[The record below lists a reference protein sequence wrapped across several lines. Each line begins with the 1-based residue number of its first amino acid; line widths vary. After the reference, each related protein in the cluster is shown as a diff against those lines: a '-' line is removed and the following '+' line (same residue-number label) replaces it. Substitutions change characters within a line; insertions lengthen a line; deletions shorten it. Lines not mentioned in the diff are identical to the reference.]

1 MTPEYIRLLID
12 YNYWARDR
20 ILVSADQLS
29 GEQLTRSLGSSFG
42 SVLDTLVHMHFAEW
56 IWYQRW
62 QGESPMAGPD
72 SSGLTSLAALR
83 DAWHPLEAQVR
94 AFVESLG
101 PAGLSRVIQY
111 RTMNGQAGMS
121 PYWQMIV
128 HLVNHGGYHR
138 GQVATMLRLLGARP
152 AQSTDMIVFF
162 REQAAATGEQAP
174 AVSRVLSDAAGKA

>member
-20 ILVSADQLS
+20 ILASADQLT
-29 GEQLTRSLGSSFG
+29 GEQLTRSVASSFG
-42 SVLDTLVHMHFAEW
+42 SVLDTLIHMHFAEW

-62 QGESPMAGPD
+62 QGESPTAGPD
-72 SSGLTSLAALR
+72 RSGLTSLAALR
-83 DAWHPLEAQVR
+83 DAWLPLEMQIR

-101 PAGLSRVIQY
+101 PAGLSRVNQY
-111 RTMNGQAGMS
+111 RMMNGQEAMS
-121 PYWQMIV
+121 SYWQMIV

-138 GQVATMLRLLGARP
+138 GQIATILRLIGARP

-162 REQAAATGEQAP
+162 REQQP
-174 AVSRVLSDAAGKA
+174 AGVR

>member
-1 MTPEYIRLLID
+1 MTPEYIHTLIE

-20 ILVSADQLS
+20 ALASAGQLS
-29 GEQLTRSLGSSFG
+29 DEQLTRKLGSSFS

-56 IWYQRW
+56 IWHQRW
-62 QGESPMAGPD
+62 EGHSPSAGPD
-72 SSGLTSLAALR
+72 ASRITSVATLR
-83 DAWHPLEAQVR
+83 DAWHPLEAQIR

-101 PAGLSRVIQY
+101 PAGLARVLEY
-111 RTMNGQAGMS
+111 TMMNGQPGRA

-138 GQVATMLRLLGARP
+138 GQIATLLRQLGARP

-162 REQAAATGEQAP
+162 REQSVATQ
-174 AVSRVLSDAAGKA
+174 

>member
-1 MTPEYIRLLID
+1 MTPEYIRILID

-20 ILVSADQLS
+20 ILASGDPLT
-29 GEQLTRSLGSSFG
+29 GEQLTQSVASSFG
-42 SVLDTLVHMHFAEW
+42 SVLDTLIHMHFAEW

-62 QGESPMAGPD
+62 QGTSPTAGPD
-72 SSGLTSLAALR
+72 TSAFTSLAALR

-101 PAGLSRVIQY
+101 PAGLSRVITY
-111 RTMNGQAGMS
+111 KLLSGQEAMS
-121 PYWQMIV
+121 PYWQTIV

-138 GQVATMLRLLGARP
+138 GQVATMLRLIGARP

-162 REQAAATGEQAP
+162 REQQP
-174 AVSRVLSDAAGKA
+174 AGVR